1 MLSLKIR
8 TIVNILLF
16 ICLANLLDIQLAY
29 ANTER
34 DKQDIADI
42 FVFGSGIFAA
52 LLFSL
57 SLVAYRNLMTKRL
70 LLVSAAFGIFAIN
83 AIVSKL
89 DLFTPIHIESSVLE
103 MILAILNFVALAFF
117 FLAIVT
123 RTKTKKTATPRSHFW
138 ET

>member
-1 MLSLKIR
+1 VNSLKIR
-8 TIVNILLF
+8 TIMNILLF
-16 ICLANLLDIQLAY
+16 LCLANLLNIQPAY

-34 DKQDIADI
+34 DKENIADI

-52 LLFSL
+52 LLCSL

-123 RTKTKKTATPRSHFW
+123 RTKIKKTATPRSHFW